1 MESQSSEE
9 DKSKNEENDS
19 EYESNYIEIKKEKLN
34 TIYLENKIYLKLIT
48 QIEKYNEMINIIKTN
63 SNLFKSN
70 IKVDSFVDKNKE
82 KYEKILIEKD
92 KTINS
97 LRKENES
104 KQTEIKSLQSIN
116 LELEQKCNDLISKYE
131 KEIKEKNN
139 IISSIEQEL
148 KSMTDKYNKLNEII
162 NEQKKE
168 SNIND
173 IEQKLLMNEKLIESI
188 SNFLPLEDKLKL
200 FSLNKKI
207 NFCFKYK
214 NRYNEIQKKFVESQ
228 NIIAHLTSEDI
239 LLKYEIENEE
249 LQNIIKKYTNS
260 HIISGNELR
269 LSIFNCLIFLEK
281 IIRKPLQEVNFE
293 DLGNKEMSNKEK
305 FSLKAKGLFN
315 DFLSVVG
322 KTEQSQLKKKMKEN
336 LEKKIIDINF
346 EVNYNELKNKEN
358 EFKKKIDEDQF
369 INIKFEYNSP
379 EEIKNL
385 IRHFLKVGLSEHYYT
400 QFKSYL
406 IDEFSQL
413 LFNSYKS
420 LNCIK
425 ELEICN
431 KIQGVRFNKNIYLIK
446 QMTNEINDLKKL
458 KETNKKENTK
468 LVKQRNE
475 LEIKYN
481 DSLLLISSIN
491 EKLLEA
497 NKNFEIL
504 KEEKNKSELELQS
517 FKNKIMN
524 EYKIIENK
532 YNKVNEERN
541 SFIKIFLEMKMF
553 FIQKIEIL
561 NNQ

>member
-1 MESQSSEE
+1 MTV
-9 DKSKNEENDS
+9 
-19 EYESNYIEIKKEKLN
+19 SN
-34 TIYLENKIYLKLIT
+34 
-48 QIEKYNEMINIIKTN
+48 
-63 SNLFKSN
+63 
-70 IKVDSFVDKNKE
+70 
-82 KYEKILIEKD
+82 
-92 KTINS
+92 
-97 LRKENES
+97 R
-104 KQTEIKSLQSIN
+104 
-116 LELEQKCNDLISKYE
+116 LELDPFITSK
-131 KEIKEKNN
+131 
-139 IISSIEQEL
+139 L
-148 KSMTDKYNKLNEII
+148 
-162 NEQKKE
+162 
-168 SNIND
+168 
-173 IEQKLLMNEKLIESI
+173 
-188 SNFLPLEDKLKL
+188 
-200 FSLNKKI
+200 
-207 NFCFKYK
+207 
-214 NRYNEIQKKFVESQ
+214 
-228 NIIAHLTSEDI
+228 HL
-239 LLKYEIENEE
+239 
-249 LQNIIKKYTNS
+249 
-260 HIISGNELR
+260 
-269 LSIFNCLIFLEK
+269 
-281 IIRKPLQEVNFE
+281 
-293 DLGNKEMSNKEK
+293 
-305 FSLKAKGLFN
+305 
-315 DFLSVVG
+315 
-322 KTEQSQLKKKMKEN
+322 
-336 LEKKIIDINF
+336 
-346 EVNYNELKNKEN
+346 
-358 EFKKKIDEDQF
+358 KKKIDEDQF

-431 KIQGVRFNKNIYLIK
+431 KIQGVRCNKNIYLIK
-446 QMTNEINDLKKL
+446 QMTNEISDLKKL

-504 KEEKNKSELELQS
+504 KEEKNKSELELQL

-541 SFIKIFLEMKMF
+541 SFITIFLEMKMF